1 MKIWE
6 NARSILMAS
15 TVKYVCHICFIYLRS
30 SSGLT
35 IKEMRIEADPNDFK

>member
-1 MKIWE
+1 MLTLIQSRYE
-6 NARSILMAS
+6 LEDNLRNVISVIN
-15 TVKYVCHICFIYLRS
+15 LRS